1 MAARTS
7 VSAWCAALALAV
19 AAAAP
24 VSAQVVEVSEAEAL
38 GTASADPALL
48 AQPTL
53 SLSDAVTLAI
63 RHNPAIARS
72 AAAVAEAEGRRQETR
87 GLFDPTIRFIPSATF
102 DLKEMAPFLK
112 AREVSK
118 RETIRIIRNNFTI
131 LTLALREMIEVTSTT
146 PPRCPSGLQLQNGQL
161 DLTGA
166 NVDLSGRD
174 EAEVALLGVS
184 TPLQSVLVEL
194 GEGLDIDISDICS
207 TQPRDL
213 ISPEL
218 LIGTYR
224 RIDQSGGLGLQG
236 ILESVAQIPREM
248 RILQEEITRT
258 VAYRAQLALDRLGP
272 VAEDELKRNIT
283 FDANFS
289 KVFRSGL
296 QFSGSYQAQSQEHNF
311 VDKPLDPTFGGF
323 ETPPQFFS
331 TASATLTMPLG
342 RGRGRAGTAS
352 SETAALRLADGARE
366 QFLHDVSSEVFRT
379 VLSYLNLVAAQDT
392 VRELEESSARQ
403 RRILELS
410 QARVNAGELAQ
421 ADLARVRASVAGIDG
436 SLAQARTSLVTARVA
451 LADQMGVHI
460 TTLQGAPVAG
470 QSFVDATAASL
481 DVDALVAQALATRR
495 DARAADL
502 RREAAEALAAGAR
515 ANARPRLDFALTAGM
530 ANLYDSPFFK
540 FLPDERL
547 PIVSSISGVP
557 TAPITGTPVPPLS
570 AVRYYEPRGYGRAI
584 TGRYEPFAT
593 VSLTVELP
601 FGNRTARGRVAQAE
615 AAVTTSAVQAND
627 LRRTIGDNV
636 VEVAE
641 ALRRAADS
649 LTERQ
654 AAVTRG
660 IETLGGRMQMF
671 QVGDTTLIDVLTTEE
686 GLTGDQLA
694 LVRQRQ
700 AYLSAL
706 ARMRLE
712 LGQLAEV
719 GGTGAPADRI
729 RFDPGAFTATR

>member
-1 MAARTS
+1 MAARTT
-7 VSAWCAALALAV
+7 VAAWCALLGLV
-19 AAAAP
+19 AATAAP
-24 VSAQVVEVSEAEAL
+24 LSAQVVEVTEADLLE
-38 GTASADPALL
+38 TAAADPALL

-53 SLSDAVTLAI
+53 GLSDAVALAI

-72 AAAVAEAEGRRQETR
+72 AAAVRVAEGRRQETR

-131 LTLALREMIEVTSTT
+131 LTHALREMIEVTSTT

-174 EAEVALLGVS
+174 AAEVALLGVS

-272 VAEDELKRNIT
+272 VADDELKRNIT
-283 FDANFS
+283 FDVNFS
-289 KVFRSGL
+289 KVFRGGFQLSA
-296 QFSGSYQAQSQEHNF
+296 SYQAQSQEHNF

-331 TASATLTMPLG
+331 TASATLTTPLG
-342 RGRGRAGTAS
+342 RGRGRAGTAA
-352 SETAALRLADGARE
+352 SETAALRLAESARE

-379 VLSYLNLVAAQDT
+379 VVSYLNLVAAQDT
-392 VRELEESSARQ
+392 VRQLEESTARQ

-410 QARVNAGELAQ
+410 EARVNAGELAQ

-436 SLAQARTSLVTARVA
+436 SLAQARTALVTARVA

-470 QSFVDATAASL
+470 QSFVDATTAAL

-502 RREAAEALAAGAR
+502 RHDAAEALAAGAR

-530 ANLYDSPFFK
+530 SNLYDSPFFK

-547 PIVSSISGVP
+547 PIISSISGVP
-557 TAPITGTPVPPLS
+557 TQPVTGTPVPPLS

-615 AAVTTSAVQAND
+615 AALTSSAVQTRD

-660 IETLGGRMQMF
+660 LETLGGRMQMF
-671 QVGDTTLIDVLTTEE
+671 QVGDATLIDVLMTEE
-686 GLTGDQLA
+686 GLTGDALS

-719 GGTGAPADRI
+719 GGTGAPADSI
-729 RFDPGAFTATR
+729 RFDSRAFTATP